1 MVRLVTVLVGLLGCA
16 TFLCPSPLHAASQEI
31 LAAATGCTGLDW
43 RDKGGYER
51 AKAYREAVQC
61 FKGLYVRVAAGE
73 RSSEA
78 FVSELAKRVD
88 ELESA
93 YHRSRDLCGLRQHLK
108 LEEGNCG
115 TISLSADEFVTI
127 LKTMILD
134 EDAGWVRRDPEL
146 VKALSLDE

>member
-1 MVRLVTVLVGLLGCA
+1 MRNDFLAADPSCREPRDPRRCKRMYRVGLAG
-16 TFLCPSPLHAASQEI
+16 Q
-31 LAAATGCTGLDW
+31 
-43 RDKGGYER
+43 GGYER
-51 AKAYREAVQC
+51 AEAYREAVQC
-61 FKGLYVRVAAGE
+61 FKALYVRVAAGE

-93 YHRSRDLCGLRQHLK
+93 YHRSRDLCGLRKHLN

-115 TISLSADEFVTI
+115 TIGLSADEFVTI

-134 EDAGWVRRDPEL
+134 EDAGWVRPDPGL
-146 VKALSLDE
+146 AKALKLVQ

>member
-1 MVRLVTVLVGLLGCA
+1 M
-16 TFLCPSPLHAASQEI
+16 
-31 LAAATGCTGLDW
+31 DW

-51 AKAYREAVQC
+51 AEAYREAVQC

-78 FVSELAKRVD
+78 FVRELAKRVD

-93 YHRSRDLCGLRQHLK
+93 YRRSRDVCGLRKQLN

-115 TISLSADEFVTI
+115 TIGLAPNEFVTI

-146 VKALSLDE
+146 AEALKLDE

>member
-1 MVRLVTVLVGLLGCA
+1 M
-16 TFLCPSPLHAASQEI
+16 
-31 LAAATGCTGLDW
+31 DW

-73 RSSEA
+73 HSSEE

-93 YHRSRDLCGLRQHLK
+93 YHRSRDLCGLRQQLK

-146 VKALSLDE
+146 VKALRLEQ